1 MGQMW
6 EDVLSYIN
14 GVLETTQA
22 ISRARKQYTDR
33 VSGRGGGVGDVE
45 I

>member
-1 MGQMW
+1 MW

-14 GVLETTQA
+14 GVLKNTQA
-22 ISRARKQYTDR
+22 ISRAGKQYTDR
-33 VSGRGGGVGDVE
+33 VSGGGGGWGVGGVE